1 MSTPVKNTVARLVRM
16 ARGRIPDLRSRMLAS
31 KYLIG
36 GTYRRI
42 YHYHIRKTA
51 GTSLDAAFWNLADVG
66 LLEFGTRSQICKNG
80 IIIVRGEKKKIQDGH
95 YFYASSHIPAH
106 ALRLPEKTFTI
117 TLLRNPLDR
126 FLSYYRYLLW
136 AVNDPHAH
144 KQEPFLAELEP
155 ELSFVAG
162 SFADFLD
169 HVDRDN
175 LLSQLYM
182 FSRDYDIE
190 EARGRILACSAVGFT
205 EHLDQC
211 LHYVSERLNLPLDVR
226 QERRFRYRVS
236 PSPAELNR
244 AREMLDPE
252 FRLVEQI
259 RQDALNT
266 YK

>member
-1 MSTPVKNTVARLVRM
+1 MSTPVKNAVARIVRM
-16 ARGRIPDLRSRMLAS
+16 ARRRIPDPRSRMLAS
-31 KYLIG
+31 RYLIG

-51 GTSLDAAFWNLADVG
+51 GTSLDAAFWHLADVG

-80 IIIVRGEKKKIQDGH
+80 IILVRGEKKKIQDGH

-117 TLLRNPLDR
+117 TLLRDPLDR

-136 AVNDPHAH
+136 AVNDPYAH
-144 KQEPFLAELEP
+144 EQEPFLAQLEP
-155 ELSFVAG
+155 ELSCVKG
-162 SFADFLD
+162 SFTDFLD

-182 FSRDYDIE
+182 FSSIYDID
-190 EARGRILACSAVGFT
+190 EARDRILACSVVGFT

-211 LHYVSERLNLPLDVR
+211 LRYISGRLDLPLEAR
-226 QERRFRYRVS
+226 QERRFKYRVS
-236 PSPAELNR
+236 PSPAELAR

-252 FRLVEQI
+252 FKLVEQI
-259 RQDALNT
+259 RQVMLR
-266 YK
+266 KL